1 MRVLILFPC
10 LLTLGGCN
18 LLLPRHDPGQAWIEL
33 NPQVPHS
40 LRAAEVDRKALDDHR
55 FFQVSPGAHE
65 LGMRYRFEVSGSN
78 IGPDSA
84 PYERNCLIR
93 LNYKKFTAGQRYSLE
108 VGDVGFRAWARLYDD
123 QRRMVASGRES
134 GCSSGV

>member
-1 MRVLILFPC
+1 MRILILLPC

-33 NPQVPHS
+33 NPRVPHS

-55 FFQVSPGAHE
+55 FFQVSPGTHE
-65 LGMRYRFEVSGSN
+65 LGMRYRFEVAGSN
-78 IGPDSA
+78 IGPNSE
-84 PYERNCLIR
+84 PHERNCLIR
-93 LNYKKFTAGQRYSLE
+93 LNYEAFAPGQRYSLE
-108 VGDVGFRAWARLYDD
+108 VGEVGFRAWARLYDD